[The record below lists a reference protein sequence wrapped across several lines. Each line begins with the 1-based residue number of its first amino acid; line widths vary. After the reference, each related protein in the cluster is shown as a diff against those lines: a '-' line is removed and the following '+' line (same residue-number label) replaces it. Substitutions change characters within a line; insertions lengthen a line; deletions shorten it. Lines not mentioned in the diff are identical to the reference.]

1 MNQEAAAP
9 GIAGSSEGPLV
20 AYRRRCAAGML
31 EADPAQLLAAE
42 KLQSLHNAL
51 ARTAAQGS
59 GANGRGSWCESLGF
73 AQLALPETQG
83 LYIFGGVGRGKS
95 MLMDIF
101 FAGAH
106 VEKKRR
112 VHFLAFML
120 EVHEALH
127 AWRKTANG
135 DPIPPLAASIAAAS
149 RLFCFDEFQ
158 VTNIADAMLLGRLF
172 AALFEEGVV
181 VVATSN
187 TAPDDLYKGGL
198 QRDRFLPFI
207 ALLKGKLDIL
217 ELDGETDYRRLR
229 IRDLAL
235 YHTSLGLAATRSL
248 AEAFA
253 RLTDGAAPAPT
264 TLLAQGR
271 EVALAKAA
279 KGVAWLRFDD
289 LCRQPWGSADYL
301 AIATHFHT
309 VLLDG
314 LPVMTRDD
322 DNAARRFMTL
332 IDALY
337 EHRVHVIAAA
347 ENVPDRLFRAGI
359 GAQDFRRAAS
369 RLLEMQTP
377 EYLHQ
382 PHLP

>member
-1 MNQEAAAP
+1 MREEAAVLDSP
-9 GIAGSSEGPLV
+9 SLGGGPLA
-20 AYRRRCAAGML
+20 AYRRRCAEGKL

-51 ARTAAQGS
+51 ARR
-59 GANGRGSWCESLGF
+59 GASRAGGNWRERLG
-73 AQLALPETQG
+73 LSHRALPETQG

-95 MLMDIF
+95 MLMDMF
-101 FAGAH
+101 FAGAP
-106 VEKKRR
+106 VERKRR

-135 DPIPPLAASIAAAS
+135 DPIPALAAAIAAES

-172 AALFEEGVV
+172 AALFDEGVV

-198 QRDRFLPFI
+198 QRERFLPFI
-207 ALLKGKLDIL
+207 ALLKEKLDIL

-235 YHTSLGLAATRSL
+235 YHTPLGDAASQSL

-253 RLTDGAAPAPT
+253 RLTDGATPAPT
-264 TLLAQGR
+264 TLIAQGR
-271 EVALAKAA
+271 DVPLAKAA
-279 KGVAWLRFDD
+279 KGVAWLSFDD
-289 LCRQPWGSADYL
+289 LCRQPLGSADYL

-314 LPVMTRDD
+314 VPVMTRDD
-322 DNAARRFMTL
+322 HNAARRFMTL

-337 EHRVHVIAAA
+337 EHRVHAIVAAQD
-347 ENVPDRLFRAGI
+347 VPDRLFAAGI
-359 GAQDFRRAAS
+359 GAEDFRRAAS
-369 RLLEMQTP
+369 RLLEMQTR
-377 EYLHQ
+377 EYLRQ

>member
-1 MNQEAAAP
+1 MREEAAVLDNP
-9 GIAGSSEGPLV
+9 SVGGGPLA
-20 AYRRRCAAGML
+20 AYRRRCADGKL

-51 ARTAAQGS
+51 ARH
-59 GANGRGSWCESLGF
+59 GANRAGGSWRERLG
-73 AQLALPETQG
+73 LSHRALPETQG

-95 MLMDIF
+95 MLMDMF
-101 FAGAH
+101 FAGAP

-127 AWRKTANG
+127 TWRKSANG
-135 DPIPPLAASIAAAS
+135 EPIPALAASIAAEC

-172 AALFEEGVV
+172 AALFDEGVV

-187 TAPDDLYKGGL
+187 TAPDDLYEGGL
-198 QRDRFLPFI
+198 QRERFLPFI
-207 ALLKGKLDIL
+207 ALLKEKLDIL

-235 YHTSLGLAATRSL
+235 YHTPLGAAASQSL

-253 RLTDGAAPAPT
+253 RLTDGATPAPAI
-264 TLLAQGR
+264 LIAQGR
-271 EVALAKAA
+271 DVPLAKAA
-279 KGVAWLRFDD
+279 KGVAWLSFDD
-289 LCRQPWGSADYL
+289 LCRQPLGSADYL

-314 LPVMTRDD
+314 VPVMTRDD
-322 DNAARRFMTL
+322 HNAARRFMTL

-337 EHRVHVIAAA
+337 EHRVHAIVAAQD
-347 ENVPDRLFRAGI
+347 VPDRLFTAGI
-359 GAQDFRRAAS
+359 GAEDFRRAAS
-369 RLLEMQTP
+369 RLLEMQTR
-377 EYLHQ
+377 EYLRQ

>member
-1 MNQEAAAP
+1 MNRA
-9 GIAGSSEGPLV
+9 IAVSTAGGSPEGPLA
-20 AYRRRCAAGML
+20 AYRRRCAEGRL

-51 ARTAAQGS
+51 GRSAGQGEGS
-59 GANGRGSWCESLGF
+59 RGGWRQRLRLSPRE
-73 AQLALPETQG
+73 LAETQG

-101 FAGAH
+101 FAGAP
-106 VEKKRR
+106 VGRKRR

-120 EVHEALH
+120 EVHESLH
-127 AWRKTANG
+127 ARRKLADG
-135 DPIPPLAASIAAAS
+135 GSIPALAAEIAGQS

-172 AALFEEGVV
+172 EALFAEGVV

-207 ALLKGKLDIL
+207 ALLKEKLDIL

-235 YHTSLGLAATRSL
+235 YHTPLGAAASQSL

-253 RLTDGAAPAPT
+253 RLTDGATPAPARLT
-264 TLLAQGR
+264 AQGR
-271 EVALAKAA
+271 DLPLARAA
-279 KGVAWLRFDD
+279 EGVAWLGFDD
-289 LCRQPWGSADYL
+289 LCRRPLGSADYL
-301 AIATHFHT
+301 AIATHFHA

-314 LPVMTRDD
+314 VPVMTRDD
-322 DNAARRFMTL
+322 HNAARRFMTL

-337 EHRVHVIAAA
+337 EHRVHVIVAAA
-347 ENVPDRLFRAGI
+347 DIPDRLFTAGL
-359 GAQDFRRAAS
+359 GAEDFRRAAS
-369 RLLEMQTP
+369 RLLEMQTQ
-377 EYLHQ
+377 EYLRQ

>member
-1 MNQEAAAP
+1 MNQAAALP
-9 GIAGSSEGPLV
+9 DSAASGEGPLA
-20 AYRRRCAAGML
+20 AYRRRCAEGKL

-51 ARTAAQGS
+51 ARH
-59 GANGRGSWCESLGF
+59 GANRAGGSWRWRLGL
-73 AQLALPETQG
+73 AHRALPETQG

-95 MLMDIF
+95 MLMDMF
-101 FAGAH
+101 FAGAPM
-106 VEKKRR
+106 EKKRR

-127 AWRKTANG
+127 SWRKTASG
-135 DPIPPLAASIAAAS
+135 DPIPPLAAAIAAES

-187 TAPDDLYKGGL
+187 SAPDDLYEGGL
-198 QRDRFLPFI
+198 QRERFLPFI
-207 ALLKGKLDIL
+207 ALLKEKLDIL

-235 YHTSLGLAATRSL
+235 YHTPLSPAASQSL

-264 TLLAQGR
+264 SLVIQGR
-271 EVALAKAA
+271 DVALAKAA
-279 KGVAWLRFDD
+279 KGVAWLSFDE
-289 LCRQPWGSADYL
+289 LCRQPRGAADYL

-314 LPVMTRDD
+314 VPAMTRDD
-322 DNAARRFMTL
+322 HNAARRFMTL

-337 EHRVHVIAAA
+337 ERHVHLIIAA
-347 ENVPDRLFRAGI
+347 EDIPDRLFAAGF
-359 GAQDFRRAAS
+359 GAEDFRRTSS
-369 RLLEMQTP
+369 RLMEMQTQ
-377 EYLHQ
+377 EYLAQ
-382 PHLP
+382 PQLR